1 MAGMN
6 YHYYDENDPYA
17 AQWLRN
23 LMAAGFIE
31 AFLEAAP

>member
-6 YHYYDENDPYA
+6 YHYYNEFDPYA
-17 AQWLRN
+17 AAQ
-23 LMAAGFIE
+23 FIE